1 MMSDYRNGL
10 GKGIASVLFATL
22 LGTAGVAYA
31 DTTLTIGTVN
41 NADMVRMQAL
51 SSEYEKTH
59 PGVHLNW
66 VVLEENTLRQRLT
79 TDIATHGGQFDVI
92 TIGAYEAPLWGAQKW
107 LKPLDNLPA
116 DYDTN
121 DIFKNVREQL
131 TVDDHLYAVP
141 FYAEASITY
150 FRTDLFAKANLT
162 MPAEP
167 TWDQIRGFAQKLH
180 DPDHGVY
187 GICLRGKAG
196 WGENMAL
203 LGTVVNSYGGRWFDE
218 QWHPQIDT
226 PEWHKAV
233 NFYVDLL
240 KNYGPPGPSDNGF
253 NENLAL
259 FASGK
264 CAMWV
269 DASVGGGTVTD
280 PKESKVVG
288 NVGFARSPHE
298 VTDRGSSWL
307 WVWSLAI
314 PDSTRQPDAARQ
326 FVLWATS
333 KPYLKMVAEK
343 YGAQATPPGT
353 RESTYANAA
362 YMTAAPFAKVTYD
375 SLKAVDPSHPTL
387 KPVPYKGIQIVSI
400 PEFQAV
406 ATLVGREIAGA
417 LAGRGNVDQLLHT
430 ADAAVSRTMKRAGY
444 YDQKPV
450 ISKEPP
456 K

>member
-1 MMSDYRNGL
+1 MSDYRNGL
-10 GKGIASVLFATL
+10 GKGVVSVLFATL
-22 LGTAGVAYA
+22 LGTAGAAYA

-131 TVDDHLYAVP
+131 TVDNHLYALP

-203 LGTVVNSYGGRWFDE
+203 LGTVVNSFGGRWFDE

-240 KNYGPPGPSDNGF
+240 KHYGPPGPSDNGF

-314 PDSTRQPDAARQ
+314 PDSTKQPDAARD
-326 FVLWATS
+326 FILWATS

-353 RESTYANAA
+353 RESTYANAG
-362 YMTAAPFAKVTYD
+362 YISAAPFAQVTYD

-417 LAGRGNVDQLLHT
+417 LAGRGNVDKLLHT